1 MIYLILG
8 GVSAFLG
15 LASGLGPTTLLRP
28 LLDAVSSLPADSV
41 SLLCSVA
48 TLSSVLVIAF
58 FALSEP
64 LSVHPDE
71 LILLAIGSALGGI
84 LGDLASSRFFADISR
99 DTAALLSNALL
110 FVLLALPAVYFHTLS
125 RTVRP
130 LSITRIA
137 SLPVAFFIGL
147 FASFLSFG
155 AEPLTLMMYF
165 LLFDAEHREASTAAL
180 TIALC
185 AMCGKLVCAL
195 IRTRLNLP
203 HAGILLWLLPGAVIG
218 AFLSAFPA
226 ISGKSSS
233 KGELLIRMSLFTS
246 LLNMASAFAG

>member
-1 MIYLILG
+1 MIYLILS

-28 LLDAVSSLPADSV
+28 LLDAVSPLPADAV
-41 SLLCSVA
+41 SILCSVA

-64 LSVHPDE
+64 LTLHPDE
-71 LILLAIGSALGGI
+71 LILLAVGSAIGGV
-84 LGDLASSRFFADISR
+84 LGDLAASRFLADISR
-99 DTAALLSNALL
+99 ETAALLNNALL

-125 RTVRP
+125 ASIRP
-130 LSITRIA
+130 FSLTRLA
-137 SLPVAFFIGL
+137 ALPCAFVIGL

-155 AEPLTLMMYF
+155 AEPLTLLVYF
-165 LLFDAEHREASTAAL
+165 LLFDAEHHEASTASL

-203 HAGILLWLLPGAVIG
+203 HADILLWLLPGAVIG
-218 AFLSAFPA
+218 ALFAVFPA
-226 ISGKSSS
+226 ISSRPAK
-233 KGELLIRMSLFTS
+233 KGDIFLKLSLFTS
-246 LLNMASAFAG
+246 LINMAAALT